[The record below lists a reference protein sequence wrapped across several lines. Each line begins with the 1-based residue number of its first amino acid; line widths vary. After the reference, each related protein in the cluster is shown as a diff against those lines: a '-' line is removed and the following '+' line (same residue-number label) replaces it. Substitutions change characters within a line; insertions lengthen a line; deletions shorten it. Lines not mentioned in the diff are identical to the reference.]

1 MFARICVCVCV
12 RASTMAEET
21 THPAVHVHDISV
33 FVLRNLHDSL
43 SLSLCIFWLVSII
56 ILSLSLQNYS
66 ISLFFFTFLPPP
78 ACLSLAFSIPPSFPL
93 HRLWLASVKPLKRK
107 RIHICECVCACERAC
122 MSLCVCMYEV
132 VLLGWIW
139 TSPCLF
145 CPGGLWNEKGSHCA
159 ADLHW

>member
-1 MFARICVCVCV
+1 MQTHIGRTHRSSQTQCSCPSLYFPCLLAFVCVCV

-43 SLSLCIFWLVSII
+43 SLSHLLVSVDHP
-56 ILSLSLQNYS
+56 LFVSSELLN

-107 RIHICECVCACERAC
+107 RVHICECVCACERAC

-132 VLLGWIW
+132 VLLGWI
-139 TSPCLF
+139 
-145 CPGGLWNEKGSHCA
+145 
-159 ADLHW
+159 

>member
-1 MFARICVCVCV
+1 MFACICVCVCV
-12 RASTMAEET
+12 CFNNGRRNHSSSCPCTWYLCICAEE
-21 THPAVHVHDISV
+21 PAW
-33 FVLRNLHDSL
+33 L
-43 SLSLCIFWLVSII
+43 SLSPSLHLLVSVDHP
-56 ILSLSLQNYS
+56 LFVSSELLN
-66 ISLFFFTFLPPP
+66 ISLFFYLPSSTS
-78 ACLSLAFSIPPSFPL
+78 LSQSRPPSFPL

-107 RIHICECVCACERAC
+107 RVHMRECVCACERAC
-122 MSLCVCMYEV
+122 MSVCVCMYEV